1 MARVDR
7 SFNSA
12 QDDKAACARQGC
24 QRMDK
29 EKRNG
34 KGSECVFVSMSVFP
48 FLFRRKDEPKSSNAT
63 LFLQQEDQ
71 EGEASAAIARHSEPV
86 ISPAAKARADTRVG
100 TKVQQ
105 ILPLASLGQD
115 DTVPAPAVDD
125 GETGPSAALR
135 TTIKGAD
142 GSADAHHDN
151 GALRTT
157 GCRSG

>member
-1 MARVDR
+1 MKGEAVQQIPPLA
-7 SFNSA
+7 SLG
-12 QDDKAACARQGC
+12 QDDMMPASYVHH
-24 QRMDK
+24 DK

-105 ILPLASLGQD
+105 ILPLATLGQD
-115 DTVPAPAVDD
+115 DNQR
-125 GETGPSAALR
+125 GRWFG
-135 TTIKGAD
+135 
-142 GSADAHHDN
+142 
-151 GALRTT
+151 
-157 GCRSG
+157 